1 MLATGCCLQS
11 DGLISEAS
19 TPTWTRPKTKRR
31 TPESAPGRTCRGLN
45 LAPDTDPAK
54 PTAESQGS
62 RRSQV
67 GWGGAA
73 PRLAPTGVGVGGLVL
88 HQLRMGSR
96 REDLSVDS
104 KVAFTGLEP
113 ASVAGAGTSQVGRG
127 RAGWREEGSWAAL
140 RASLATAAS
149 QVSACV

>member
-1 MLATGCCLQS
+1 M
-11 DGLISEAS
+11 
-19 TPTWTRPKTKRR
+19 
-31 TPESAPGRTCRGLN
+31 
-45 LAPDTDPAK
+45 
-54 PTAESQGS
+54 
-62 RRSQV
+62 
-67 GWGGAA
+67 GGAA

-96 REDLSVDS
+96 RES

-113 ASVAGAGTSQVGRG
+113 ASVAGAGTSRVGRG
-127 RAGWREEGSWAAL
+127 RAGRREEGSWAAL